1 MATTPT
7 NLPVPSESPID
18 IKFNAG
24 KIDEFVTSM
33 GWTYTDR
40 FGQKHYTIEGIN
52 YLAQQAMAA
61 FGYVILTG
69 KTFTTGA
76 TINNPNEVL
85 LNTADG
91 EYYKWTGSFASG
103 PKEVPANSTPS
114 STGGVGPGAWIGVGD
129 SSLRASL
136 SSHTVPGASLVSLP
150 NGTVND
156 AIKYVTPEMFRF
168 PGDTNDDQMF
178 QRMWDYAIPRNL
190 NIIGDGAYSISQ
202 TYEVPEVHAPPV
214 RYDFNMMTIKLRK
227 VVYTAASGVA
237 FINRSPGCVFEIG
250 ELACTSAFSV
260 LDQTVGFQLMGQG
273 RIPNVIHVV
282 HGFATNIKLEN
293 CYTRSVYIGECY
305 NSLRGVRIV
314 SSNANIINGKIG
326 GGFSESS
333 IDPTTC
339 EVGVTLDANSNTNE
353 ILANIEYCRRTVNSR
368 PFVDDGSTNRFYGYI
383 ESCSLQG
390 LVNGNNAR
398 YQIKN
403 GGSNERSNFGYEVSG
418 NQSTID
424 LLDSV
429 VDDGVPVGDG
439 NSTINN
445 KNLQSCLSK
454 SNQSEVISRGSK
466 ELLPLGKVNQYILYS
481 NDLTGESWD
490 LQVSGSALKSDLVIS
505 SSLLNTGASIRY
517 RYGTK
522 IIASQPRT
530 PSENDFY
537 IISQN
542 STVTFS
548 NDVSFGI
555 ALRMNSG
562 DADFFLKVQAI
573 SGNIIYSKSFRL
585 TGTSKIIEHFHST
598 QSNYKVNDVYS
609 VQLQIRTWEPSDI
622 DIFNI
627 HLCNGAEIE
636 RAPASIGIG
645 PTPFQPVSKNAIG
658 YNPYQI
664 CRSISAP
671 ITIKQY
677 DFDTYIIA
685 PTDGNVTLLD
695 GYDGQKVSFYKQGV
709 SNTNLLSSSLINGNG
724 TYPLSSGKVV
734 TLIFSAELGTWIVHS
749 ES

>member
-1 MATTPT
+1 MSTTPT
-7 NLPVPSESPID
+7 NQPVPSETPQD
-18 IKFNAG
+18 LKFNAG

-33 GWTYTDR
+33 SQQYIDR
-40 FGQKHYTIEGIN
+40 FGEAHYTIEG
-52 YLAQQAMAA
+52 LRWMAQQAIAA
-61 FGYVILTG
+61 FGYITLDSFEDGNTLTLPNQVLRLE
-69 KTFTTGA
+69 A
-76 TINNPNEVL
+76 T
-85 LNTADG
+85 G
-91 EYYKWTGSFASG
+91 EYYRWDGVF
-103 PKEVPANSTPS
+103 PKDVPAGSTPD
-114 STGGVGPGAWIGVGD
+114 STGGVGIGAWVSVGD
-129 SSLRASL
+129 ASLRSAL
-136 SSHTVPGASLVSLP
+136 GSHTTPGASLVSLP

-156 AIKYVTPEMFRF
+156 AIKYVTPEMFGAV
-168 PGDTNDDQMF
+168 GDGVTDDSVAM
-178 QRMWDYAIPRNL
+178 RDCWDYAIPRNL
-190 NIIGDGAYSISQ
+190 NIVGDGAYSISQ
-202 TYEVPEVHAPPV
+202 TYEVPEVRTPPV

-237 FINRSPGCVFEIG
+237 FINRSPGCVFEIS
-250 ELACTSAFSV
+250 ELSGTSSFTV
-260 LDQTVGFQLMGQG
+260 LDQTIGFQLIGQG

-282 HGFATNIKLEN
+282 HGFATNIKLEQ
-293 CYTRSVYIGECY
+293 CYARSVYVGECY
-305 NSLRGVRIV
+305 NSLRGVSIV
-314 SSNANIINGKIG
+314 SSNANLINGKIG

-333 IDPTTC
+333 IDPSTC

-353 ILANIEYCRRTVNSR
+353 IFASIEYCRRTSNSR
-368 PFVDDGSTNRFYGYI
+368 PFVDDGSTNKFYGYI
-383 ESCSLQG
+383 ESCSLPG
-390 LVNGNNAR
+390 LVNGSFAC

-403 GGSNERSNFGYEVSG
+403 GGNNVRTGFGYEVAG
-418 NQSTID
+418 QQSAID
-424 LLDSV
+424 FLDYV
-429 VDDGVPVGDG
+429 ADDGAPVNDA
-439 NSTINN
+439 NSSINN

-454 SNQSEVISRGSK
+454 SNQSEVISKGSK
-466 ELLPLGKVNQYILYS
+466 ELLSMSRVNQYILQS
-481 NDLTGESWD
+481 NDLTESSWG
-490 LQVSGSALKSDLVIS
+490 LGVSGAALKSDLTVS
-505 SSLLNTGASIRY
+505 SSLLNSGASNIY

-522 IIASQPRT
+522 IVASQPRVAN
-530 PSENDFY
+530 ENDFY

-542 STVTFS
+542 ITATFS

-562 DADFFLKVQAI
+562 DADFFLKIQ
-573 SGNIIYSKSFRL
+573 STTGNIIYSKSFRL
-585 TGTSKIIEHFHST
+585 TGISKIIEHFHSAP
-598 QSNYKVNDVYS
+598 SNYKTNDVYS
-609 VQLQIRTWEPSDI
+609 VQLQMRTWEPSDI

-627 HLCNGAEIE
+627 HLCNGASIE